1 MTENEQ
7 MQSLADRMYRFTGD
21 LIAEG
26 NAAFAVAAVHTMIAL
41 QIYKSSLS
49 EEEYNK
55 MVDSISMS
63 RDKVKSLLDMVNE
76 PFLRSFH

>member
-26 NAAFAVAAVHTMIAL
+26 NAAFPSNAITC
-41 QIYKSSLS
+41 
-49 EEEYNK
+49 
-55 MVDSISMS
+55 
-63 RDKVKSLLDMVNE
+63 
-76 PFLRSFH
+76 